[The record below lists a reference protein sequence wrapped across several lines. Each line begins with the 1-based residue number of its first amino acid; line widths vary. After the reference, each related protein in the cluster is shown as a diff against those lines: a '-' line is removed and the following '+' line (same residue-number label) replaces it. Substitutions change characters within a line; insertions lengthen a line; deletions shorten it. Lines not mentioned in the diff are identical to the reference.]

1 MILKTLT
8 FEPNALQ
15 YLCTV
20 CITDNNGGK
29 IALTII
35 ISALILNFI
44 TPMLLIQ
51 DRAAKRLKG
60 QVLFVAILILIGH
73 FIDVFVMIMPGTV
86 GTHWHLG
93 FVEIGTF
100 LGYIGFFTKT

>member
-8 FEPNALQ
+8 FKPSELH

-35 ISALILNFI
+35 ISALV
-44 TPMLLIQ
+44 LL
-51 DRAAKRLKG
+51 G
-60 QVLFVAILILIGH
+60 
-73 FIDVFVMIMPGTV
+73 V
-86 GTHWHLG
+86 GNWAWKKY
-93 FVEIGTF
+93 FSNKKEISQE
-100 LGYIGFFTKT
+100 K

>member
-8 FEPNALQ
+8 FDPGKLN

-35 ISALILNFI
+35 ISALV
-44 TPMLLIQ
+44 LL
-51 DRAAKRLKG
+51 G
-60 QVLFVAILILIGH
+60 
-73 FIDVFVMIMPGTV
+73 V
-86 GTHWHLG
+86 GNWAWKKY
-93 FVEIGTF
+93 FSSKKEVSQQ
-100 LGYIGFFTKT
+100 K